1 MSKRKVKISSIEIL
15 GILGLFVWMLTIFL
29 RKHYSIN
36 SIAPI
41 FCVTPNFGGAWLATA
56 MLKQLFSPAFG
67 ENKVTRVDFTRK
79 VLFYICIVV
88 MLMALINEFLPFLN
102 IGTSFDLYDVMAT
115 LLAEIIAFSL
125 PVILKEKIL
134 IEYN

>member
-1 MSKRKVKISSIEIL
+1 
-15 GILGLFVWMLTIFL
+15 MLTIFL
-29 RKHYSIN
+29 RKYYLIN
-36 SIAPI
+36 STAPI
-41 FCVTPNFGGAWLATA
+41 FYVTPNFGGAWLATA

-67 ENKVTRVDFTRK
+67 ENKAAKVVFTRK

-88 MLMALINEFLPFLN
+88 ILMSLIKELLPFIN
-102 IGTSFDLYDVMAT
+102 TGTSFDLYDVLAT

-134 IEYN
+134 MEHN